1 MSQSRRDTAQ
11 QAIRTALKTRQQ
23 ACIDLREPLCVYD
36 LCERMKVS
44 VRFADIP
51 SMEGVYL
58 PDIDPKPTIIL
69 SSLRPPGRQSLTCGH
84 ELGHHLFEHGEQFD
98 ELFEGR
104 NDQRK
109 NALEEYMVDMFST
122 MLHMPKIAVSSAFTS
137 RSLDP
142 LTCSHTQIFE
152 IAGWFG
158 VGYSTLVLHM
168 ARTLMLIPAA
178 RETSLLKHQPKD
190 IRAEIVGVACPTN
203 LYVAD
208 RHWTGRAIDLQVGD
222 VLIAPRSTELEGE
235 AIEIVEESRTRTL
248 FKARHPGI
256 SRVSHNESSWA
267 AFVRVMRQG
276 YVGLA
281 PYRFDEEVQDDA

>member
-1 MSQSRRDTAQ
+1 MSQSRRHIAQ

-23 ACIDLREPLCVYD
+23 ASIDLREPLCVYD
-36 LCERMKVS
+36 LCERTKVA

-84 ELGHHLFEHGEQFD
+84 ELGHHIFEHGEQFD

-109 NALEEYMVDMFST
+109 NADEEFMVDMFST
-122 MLHMPKIAVSSAFTS
+122 MLHMPKLAVSTAFTN
-137 RSLDP
+137 RALDP
-142 LTCSHTQIFE
+142 FSCLHTQIFE

-158 VGYSTLVLHM
+158 VGYSTLVMHM
-168 ARTLMLIPAA
+168 AHTLNLIPAA
-178 RETSLLKHQPKD
+178 REASLLQRQPKD
-190 IRAEIVGVACPTN
+190 IRAEIVGDACPTN
-203 LYVAD
+203 LYIAN

-222 VLIAPRSTELEGE
+222 ILIASRSAELEGE
-235 AIEIVEESRTRTL
+235 AVEIVEQSRERML
-248 FKARHPGI
+248 LRARVPGI
-256 SRVSHNESSWA
+256 SRISHNEASWA
-267 AFVRVMRQG
+267 AFIRVMRRQ

-281 PYRFDEEVQDDA
+281 PYRFDEEVADDA